1 MAQKVTITDIAGELG
16 ISKSTVSK
24 ALSDATDISDEMR
37 RQVLACASR
46 LGYQARAHR
55 YAQNRTI
62 ALFLEDT
69 EYEEVSQFCHEVI
82 LGFQSEAGSARTGVN
97 IITLA
102 QADAFGN
109 KYAVTMS
116 KTDYAG
122 SFFIGFRPRSGLAY
136 QFKEIGKPA
145 VLLDN
150 AYDSPLTA
158 RIGSDSAAGMVSA
171 VKHLAE
177 LGHRRVAYLGGEES
191 SYVTQERKNGY
202 LDALKKSGL
211 PQMDQLIA
219 FAYFY
224 DDFELSLLQGLLNAG
239 ATAIICASDII
250 ALNTVKKLQALGLQ
264 VPQDVSVV
272 GYDGIPLTR
281 YSNPPLTTV
290 SQNGVEVGR
299 QAFRLLQALLRGE
312 RISQLMLRPQLV
324 VRDSTGRSGLLAG
337 VN

>member
-1 MAQKVTITDIAGELG
+1 
-16 ISKSTVSK
+16 
-24 ALSDATDISDEMR
+24 
-37 RQVLACASR
+37 
-46 LGYQARAHR
+46 
-55 YAQNRTI
+55 
-62 ALFLEDT
+62 
-69 EYEEVSQFCHEVI
+69 
-82 LGFQSEAGSARTGVN
+82 
-97 IITLA
+97 
-102 QADAFGN
+102 
-109 KYAVTMS
+109 
-116 KTDYAG
+116 
-122 SFFIGFRPRSGLAY
+122 
-136 QFKEIGKPA
+136 
-145 VLLDN
+145 
-150 AYDSPLTA
+150 
-158 RIGSDSAAGMVSA
+158 MVSA